1 MQDYKVDE
9 DPAIFKSVKTG
20 RGPLGIENFFLN
32 MPPASACIQESEF
45 VNNETAR
52 RP

>member
-20 RGPLGIENFFLN
+20 RGPLGPNWMVGILFSPFILNPYYFFHQWN
-32 MPPASACIQESEF
+32 
-45 VNNETAR
+45 
-52 RP
+52 